1 MDKLKL
7 IKAVVCILT
16 FLLVFGTL
24 VLLGAIYKKT
34 RRSPTAVPEITA
46 SLDQPAGSIVADY
59 KIIGDEMYVLIKTAA
74 FPTASSFITASWAKQ
89 LPPSLL
95 TKGLS
100 YD

>member
-24 VLLGAIYKKT
+24 VLLGAIKKKP

-59 KIIGDEMYVLIKTAA
+59 KIIGDEMYVLIKNGGISDRIIIYNRQLGKTAA
-74 FPTASSFITASWAKQ
+74 TIT
-89 LPPSLL
+89 LN
-95 TKGLS
+95 
-100 YD
+100 

>member
-59 KIIGDEMYVLIKTAA
+59 KIIGDEMYVLIKNGGI
-74 FPTASSFITASWAKQ
+74 SDRIIIITASWAKQ

>member
-34 RRSPTAVPEITA
+34 RRSPATVPEITA

-59 KIIGDEMYVLIKTAA
+59 KIIGDEMYVLIKNGGISDRIIIYNRQLGKTAA
-74 FPTASSFITASWAKQ
+74 TIT
-89 LPPSLL
+89 LN
-95 TKGLS
+95 
-100 YD
+100 

>member
-34 RRSPTAVPEITA
+34 RRSPAAVPEITE

-59 KIIGDEMYVLIKTAA
+59 KIIGDEMYVLIKNGGISDRIIIYNRQLGKTAA
-74 FPTASSFITASWAKQ
+74 TIT
-89 LPPSLL
+89 LN
-95 TKGLS
+95 
-100 YD
+100 

>member
-59 KIIGDEMYVLIKTAA
+59 KIIGDEMYVLIKNGGISHRIIIYNRQLGKTAA
-74 FPTASSFITASWAKQ
+74 TIT
-89 LPPSLL
+89 LN
-95 TKGLS
+95 
-100 YD
+100 

>member
-34 RRSPTAVPEITA
+34 RRSPAAVPEITA
-46 SLDQPAGSIVADY
+46 SLNQPAGSIVADY
-59 KIIGDEMYVLIKTAA
+59 KIIGDEMYVLIKNGGISDRIIIYNRLLGKTAA
-74 FPTASSFITASWAKQ
+74 TIT
-89 LPPSLL
+89 LN
-95 TKGLS
+95 
-100 YD
+100 

>member
-34 RRSPTAVPEITA
+34 RRSPAAVPEITA
-46 SLDQPAGSIVADY
+46 SLDQPGGSIVSDY
-59 KIIGDEMYVLIKTAA
+59 KIIGDEMYVLIKNGGISDRIIIYNRQLGKTAA
-74 FPTASSFITASWAKQ
+74 TIT
-89 LPPSLL
+89 LN
-95 TKGLS
+95 
-100 YD
+100 

>member
-46 SLDQPAGSIVADY
+46 SLDQPVGSIVADY
-59 KIIGDEMYVLIKTAA
+59 KIIGDEMYVLIKNGGISDRIIIYNRQLGKTAA
-74 FPTASSFITASWAKQ
+74 TIT
-89 LPPSLL
+89 LN
-95 TKGLS
+95 
-100 YD
+100 

>member
-34 RRSPTAVPEITA
+34 RRSPIAVPEITA

-59 KIIGDEMYVLIKTAA
+59 KIIGDEMYVLIKNGGISDRIIIYNRQLGKTAA
-74 FPTASSFITASWAKQ
+74 TIT
-89 LPPSLL
+89 LN
-95 TKGLS
+95 
-100 YD
+100 

>member
-34 RRSPTAVPEITA
+34 HRSPATVPEITA

-59 KIIGDEMYVLIKTAA
+59 KIIGDEMYVLIKNGGISDRIIIYNRQLGKTAA
-74 FPTASSFITASWAKQ
+74 TIT
-89 LPPSLL
+89 LN
-95 TKGLS
+95 
-100 YD
+100 

>member
-24 VLLGAIYKKT
+24 VLLGTIYKKT

-59 KIIGDEMYVLIKTAA
+59 KIIGDEMYVLIKNGGISDRIIIYNRQLGKTAA
-74 FPTASSFITASWAKQ
+74 TIT
-89 LPPSLL
+89 LN
-95 TKGLS
+95 
-100 YD
+100 

>member
-16 FLLVFGTL
+16 FLLVFGPL
-24 VLLGAIYKKT
+24 VLLGAIYKKP

-59 KIIGDEMYVLIKTAA
+59 KIIGDEMYVLIKNGGISDRIIIYNRQLGKTAA
-74 FPTASSFITASWAKQ
+74 TIT
-89 LPPSLL
+89 LN
-95 TKGLS
+95 
-100 YD
+100 

>member
-34 RRSPTAVPEITA
+34 RRSPMILP
-46 SLDQPAGSIVADY
+46 
-59 KIIGDEMYVLIKTAA
+59 IIMEV
-74 FPTASSFITASWAKQ
+74 
-89 LPPSLL
+89 
-95 TKGLS
+95 
-100 YD
+100 

>member
-24 VLLGAIYKKT
+24 VLFGAIYKKT
-34 RRSPTAVPEITA
+34 RNSPAAGPEITA

-59 KIIGDEMYVLIKTAA
+59 KIIGDEMYVLIKNGGISDRIIIYNRQLGKTAA
-74 FPTASSFITASWAKQ
+74 TIT
-89 LPPSLL
+89 LN
-95 TKGLS
+95 
-100 YD
+100 

>member
-7 IKAVVCILT
+7 IKALVCILT

-24 VLLGAIYKKT
+24 VLLGTIYKKT

-59 KIIGDEMYVLIKTAA
+59 KIIGDEMYVLIKNGGISDRIIIYNRQLGKTAA
-74 FPTASSFITASWAKQ
+74 TIT
-89 LPPSLL
+89 LN
-95 TKGLS
+95 
-100 YD
+100 

>member
-34 RRSPTAVPEITA
+34 RRRPTAVPEITA

-59 KIIGDEMYVLIKTAA
+59 KIIGDEMYVLIKNGGISDRIIIYNRQLGKTAA
-74 FPTASSFITASWAKQ
+74 TIT
-89 LPPSLL
+89 LN
-95 TKGLS
+95 
-100 YD
+100 

>member
-34 RRSPTAVPEITA
+34 RRSPAAVSEITA

-59 KIIGDEMYVLIKTAA
+59 KIIGDEMYVLIKNGGISDRIIIYNRQLGKTAA
-74 FPTASSFITASWAKQ
+74 TIT
-89 LPPSLL
+89 LN
-95 TKGLS
+95 
-100 YD
+100 